1 MNNQLEN
8 YEAFRKAVNDL
19 RLEKQTLVEFSKL
32 LKNDPNFKQMRNQ
45 ARNELQN
52 IYDFIRNE
60 HKMPILPVYLPVRK
74 KILTR
79 GLARHAF
86 GIPQEIRLY
95 FLQGSMTK
103 PYEEWT
109 PKDLDCCSRK
119 KVFEILIHESAHVL
133 EACWHGEMGHEKPF
147 VEAYQTIESFLEQS
161 SFDIL
166 MDKRLRLL
174 GCPENS
180 YADKVAKR
188 SKLK

>member
-19 RLEKQTLVEFSKL
+19 RLEKQTLEEFSNV
-32 LKNDPNFKQMRNQ
+32 LKNDPNFKRLRNQ
-45 ARNELQN
+45 ARSELQG

-60 HKMPILPVYLPVRK
+60 HKMPRLPVYLPVRK

-86 GIPQEIRLY
+86 GIPQEVRVY
-95 FLQGSMTK
+95 FLQGCMTK

-133 EACWHGEMGHEKPF
+133 EACWHGEMDHDRPF
-147 VEAYQTIESFLEQS
+147 VEAYQTIESFLERS
-161 SFDIL
+161 KFAVL
-166 MDKRLRLL
+166 VDKRLRLL

-188 SKLK
+188 GKHK